1 MPQYATQY
9 MNCTPTERIVPK
21 SDYFEY
27 STEEKEK
34 PLNSTGWTSTT
45 KTIVTPAHEEYVPGQ
60 SYEYMGQT
68 HYAETKTRTVPE
80 SSKEVT
86 IWTRPLPEGYPKTVK
101 YNDFTRVIDMLE
113 NQPNT
118 QTRKRKNRKQR
129 KTRKH

>member
-1 MPQYATQY
+1 
-9 MNCTPTERIVPK
+9 
-21 SDYFEY
+21 
-27 STEEKEK
+27 
-34 PLNSTGWTSTT
+34 
-45 KTIVTPAHEEYVPGQ
+45 
-60 SYEYMGQT
+60 MGQT